1 MNFYMINE
9 QLDAQMKEIKQRI
22 TLSMNGVTSDS
33 MIEKGVKYKKNYG
46 VSIPVLREI
55 AALYIPSTDL
65 ANRLWL
71 LGWRETMLLSVFLEP
86 IERMTIDKAIARI
99 KSSNEKELIDCI
111 CLYLLNKLSFS
122 PQLILAL
129 LAEENRNCDVAAF
142 MLAAR
147 IYQQLNRAEID
158 LIIQKGIELSVTNDF
173 ELYKSIAICFG
184 RFCRIDS
191 LRAESLKQLAEV
203 FLNDQ
208 ISSQVAIATEV
219 KQELEFLIN
228 L

>member
-71 LGWRETMLLSVFLEP
+71 LGWRETMLLSIFLEP

-99 KSSNEKELIDCI
+99 KSSSEKELIDCI
-111 CLYLLNKLSFS
+111 CLYLLNKLCFS

-142 MLAAR
+142 MLSAR

-191 LRAESLKQLAEV
+191 QRAESLKQLAEV